1 MQKKIF
7 EETIAENLLNFVKDT
22 ELQIQEEAQGTP
34 NRAEKP
40 TEKSMPRHIIIE
52 LLKNKDKK
60 NIKSSQS
67 KNDTFL
73 TRSNVSVHCG
83 SLLKNHEGRRK

>member
-7 EETIAENLLNFVKDT
+7 EETIAENLLNFVKDI

-40 TEKSMPRHIIIE
+40 TEKSMPRHIMIE
-52 LLKNKDKK
+52 LLKTKDKK
-60 NIKSSQS
+60 ILKAA
-67 KNDTFL
+67 KAKMTHFL
-73 TRSNVSVHCG
+73 QGVMFQFTVDLS
-83 SLLKNHEGRRK
+83 